1 MITVNKYNVIDQDD
15 STDLK
20 VKDDGKKYGFEIGKI
35 FVKLQK
41 FGGKVDCESKKSE
54 PNGERGKRAKAVYY
68 RNRVI
73 SGLHSRSRTL
83 SRC

>member
-35 FVKLQK
+35 FVKVRTKYITQNIL
-41 FGGKVDCESKKSE
+41 FNNNFSK
-54 PNGERGKRAKAVYY
+54 
-68 RNRVI
+68 
-73 SGLHSRSRTL
+73 
-83 SRC
+83 